1 MAPRAPKTK
10 GDDDEP
16 LKPKVE
22 KAKVTKTK
30 SEKTDKPDKSKK
42 DVKEK
47 EKEKGDKIKPVTGDE
62 AMELIEEYLRTQ
74 NRPYSATEVSAN
86 LHGKVSPCILS

>member
-42 DVKEK
+42 DVK

>member
-16 LKPKVE
+16 LKPKAE

-47 EKEKGDKIKPVTGDE
+47 EKGDKIKPFTGDE

>member
-1 MAPRAPKTK
+1 MAPRAPKIK
-10 GDDDEP
+10 ADGDEP
-16 LKPKVE
+16 MMPKLE

-30 SEKTDKPDKSKK
+30 SEKADKADKSKK
-42 DVKEK
+42 DAK

-62 AMELIEEYLRTQ
+62 AMELIEEYLRAQ

-86 LHGKVSPCILS
+86 LHGKVSPHVLS

>member
-16 LKPKVE
+16 LKPKAE

-42 DVKEK
+42 DVK